1 MKSVKILGWEVFLLA
16 IASGILLV
24 ALLKIYPMLAYYF
37 PESQR
42 GIYKGTDEKTGETI
56 VLDSR
61 KANVIKQIRVSD
73 DEREIWFRYDYASH
87 NHTISKGK
95 DVKMRWLGFKLNK
108 EDRHLRYIWIYP
120 AHQNKF
126 ASLVVCDWQTGKTV
140 TTYHL
145 VREKS

>member
-1 MKSVKILGWEVFLLA
+1 MKGFKILGWRLYLLA
-16 IASGILLV
+16 VFVGLLFFS
-24 ALLKIYPMLAYYF
+24 LSKIYPMLIYYF

-73 DEREIWFRYDYASH
+73 DERDIWFSYDYASH

-95 DVKMRWLGFKLNK
+95 DDKMRWLGFKLNK

-120 AHQNKF
+120 AHQNKL
-126 ASLVVCDWQTGKTV
+126 ASLVVCDWQTGKTIA
-140 TTYHL
+140 TYHL

>member
-1 MKSVKILGWEVFLLA
+1 MKGFKILGWRLYLLA
-16 IASGILLV
+16 VFVGLLFFS
-24 ALLKIYPMLAYYF
+24 LSKIYPMLTYYF
-37 PESQR
+37 PASQC

-61 KANVIKQIRVSD
+61 KANVINQIRVSD
-73 DEREIWFRYDYASH
+73 DERDIWFSYDYASH

-95 DVKMRWLGFKLNK
+95 DDKMRWLGFKLNK

-120 AHQNKF
+120 AHQNKL
-126 ASLVVCDWQTGKTV
+126 ASLVVCDWQTGKTIA
-140 TTYHL
+140 TYHL

>member
-1 MKSVKILGWEVFLLA
+1 MKGFKILGWRLYLLA
-16 IASGILLV
+16 VFVGLLFFS
-24 ALLKIYPMLAYYF
+24 LSKIYPMLTYYF
-37 PESQR
+37 PASQR

-61 KANVIKQIRVSD
+61 KANVINQIRVSD
-73 DEREIWFRYDYASH
+73 DERDIWFSYDYASH

-95 DVKMRWLGFKLNK
+95 DDKMRWLGFKLNK

-120 AHQNKF
+120 AHQNKL
-126 ASLVVCDWQTGKTV
+126 ASLVVCDWQTGKTIA
-140 TTYHL
+140 TYHL

>member
-1 MKSVKILGWEVFLLA
+1 MKGFKILGWRLYLLA
-16 IASGILLV
+16 VFVGLLFFS
-24 ALLKIYPMLAYYF
+24 LSKIYPMLTYYF

-73 DEREIWFRYDYASH
+73 DERDIWFSYDYASH

-95 DVKMRWLGFKLNK
+95 DDKMRWLGFKLNK

-120 AHQNKF
+120 AHQNKL

>member
-1 MKSVKILGWEVFLLA
+1 MMKSVKILGWKVFLLA

-42 GIYKGTDEKTGETI
+42 GIYKGTDEKTGESI

-95 DVKMRWLGFKLNK
+95 DDKMRWLGFK
-108 EDRHLRYIWIYP
+108 
-120 AHQNKF
+120 
-126 ASLVVCDWQTGKTV
+126 
-140 TTYHL
+140 
-145 VREKS
+145 